1 MMAKEKSMSAEVF
14 RMLWV
19 VAVPALFG
27 EVFWF
32 GEYGGVNEKQDNML
46 WAVFLATVTFLN
58 VMIGCYI
65 EVLERRCKA
74 CSAISVEQCSSRKV
88 RLAGVERLGI
98 PYSEMTLQTRSKTS
112 RSSSPC
118 VRIR

>member
-32 GEYGGVNEKQDNML
+32 GEYDGVNEKQDNMV
-46 WAVFLATVTFLN
+46 WAVFLVTVTFLIAGAFA
-58 VMIGCYI
+58 MDHGYI
-65 EVLERRCKA
+65 
-74 CSAISVEQCSSRKV
+74 
-88 RLAGVERLGI
+88 
-98 PYSEMTLQTRSKTS
+98 
-112 RSSSPC
+112 
-118 VRIR
+118 